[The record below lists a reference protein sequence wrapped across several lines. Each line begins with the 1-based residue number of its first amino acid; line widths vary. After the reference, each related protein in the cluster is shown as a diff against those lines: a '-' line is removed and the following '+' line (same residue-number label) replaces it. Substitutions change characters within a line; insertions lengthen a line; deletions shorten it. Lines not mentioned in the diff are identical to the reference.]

1 METTSTLG
9 DEQESERNRK
19 SPLPQKNKGGRP
31 IGGPGYTHHRL
42 NIYLSDEEF
51 KLFMD
56 FVTSGWYDQNAS
68 GAGRYLLSTALQEWQ
83 KQGRKKM

>member
-1 METTSTLG
+1 METTSIAG
-9 DEQESERNRK
+9 SGQEPVQDSA
-19 SPLPQKNKGGRP
+19 SQLPQKNKGGRP
-31 IGGPGYTHHRL
+31 QGPGYTHHRL
-42 NIYLSDEEF
+42 NIYLSHEEY

-56 FVTSGWYDQNAS
+56 FVTEGWYDQNAS

>member
-1 METTSTLG
+1 METTSTSG
-9 DEQESERNRK
+9 NGQEPVQDSA
-19 SPLPQKNKGGRP
+19 SQLAQKNKGGRP

-42 NIYLSDEEF
+42 NIYLSDEEY

-56 FVTSGWYDQNAS
+56 FVTNGWYDPNS
-68 GAGRYLLSTALQEWQ
+68 SSAGRYLLSTALQEWQ